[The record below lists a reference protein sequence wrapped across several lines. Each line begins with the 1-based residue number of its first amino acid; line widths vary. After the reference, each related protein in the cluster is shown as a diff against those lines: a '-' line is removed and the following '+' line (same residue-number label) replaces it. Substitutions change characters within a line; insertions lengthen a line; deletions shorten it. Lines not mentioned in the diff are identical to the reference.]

1 MSVWN
6 LSATDRLV
14 RLGRIA
20 LLIGFLVI
28 IIAVFILVPIGLSAL
43 VYGAVAHFA
52 GHPIGQLWHYS
63 AVCLA
68 AAIPVMAIVEK
79 HI

>member
-14 RLGRIA
+14 RLARIA
-20 LLIGFLVI
+20 LLIGFLAI
-28 IIAVFILVPIGLSAL
+28 IIAVFIIVPIGVSAL
-43 VYGAVAHFA
+43 VYGAVAYFA

-63 AVCLA
+63 AVCLMLS
-68 AAIPVMAIVEK
+68 IPVMAIVEK